1 MLASD
6 TGSSVSS
13 SMSLPDIDPLTG
25 PCALVIEIN
34 ASVAINNDNSF
45 FVVDIVFFVK
55 LVAEL

>member
-1 MLASD
+1 
-6 TGSSVSS
+6 
-13 SMSLPDIDPLTG
+13 LPDIDPLTG